1 MQEEKT
7 KHREGKEYRDLVNR
21 LSRIE
26 GQVRGVKKMVEED
39 RYCIDILV
47 QVQAIQAALNGFNK
61 TLLSEHIHSCVVKDI
76 QEGNVE
82 CVNELCETIK
92 KLMDKRDT
100 ISYRDGGVRRTPPF
114 VLTVCAFSDRS
125 SPVFS
130 LRTAGRIVEF
140 RVESIEVFAVE
151 PVGHD
156 S

>member
-1 MQEEKT
+1 MQEERT

-47 QVQAIQAALNGFNK
+47 QVQAIQAALNWFNK

-82 CVNELCETIK
+82 CVDELCETIK
-92 KLMDKRDT
+92 KLMK
-100 ISYRDGGVRRTPPF
+100 
-114 VLTVCAFSDRS
+114 
-125 SPVFS
+125 
-130 LRTAGRIVEF
+130 
-140 RVESIEVFAVE
+140 
-151 PVGHD
+151 
-156 S
+156 

>member
-47 QVQAIQAALNGFNK
+47 QVQAIQAALNVFNK

-82 CVNELCETIK
+82 CVDELCETIK
-92 KLMDKRDT
+92 KLMK
-100 ISYRDGGVRRTPPF
+100 
-114 VLTVCAFSDRS
+114 
-125 SPVFS
+125 
-130 LRTAGRIVEF
+130 
-140 RVESIEVFAVE
+140 
-151 PVGHD
+151 
-156 S
+156 